1 MAVSFTKNSRA
12 CKPWFFIAYQNVVF
26 RHQLLERFHD
36 VVEQIV
42 HHIVV
47 VLPGPVGQMTGAEH
61 DDCVVAA
68 GFEVAAMRQD
78 SFVRLDHLQMQIIE
92 YFLKNLLGQAL
103 NLLSYRF
110 PVFSRQAA

>member
-1 MAVSFTKNSRA
+1 MFFHRACKRLKFKRLVSHQPIFRKRLLASENSRA

-78 SFVRLDHLQMQIIE
+78 SFVRLDHL
-92 YFLKNLLGQAL
+92 
-103 NLLSYRF
+103 
-110 PVFSRQAA
+110 